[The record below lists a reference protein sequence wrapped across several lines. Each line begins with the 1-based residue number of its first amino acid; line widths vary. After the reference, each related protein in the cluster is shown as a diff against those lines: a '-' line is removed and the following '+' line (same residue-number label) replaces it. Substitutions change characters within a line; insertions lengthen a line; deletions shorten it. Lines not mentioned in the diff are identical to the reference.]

1 MVALPVMV
9 LPGVTLLMP
18 DELLSAALEIENELG
33 ASVRT
38 TASGTH
44 RIAKDKICD

>member
-1 MVALPVMV
+1 MVALPVIV

-18 DELLSAALEIENELG
+18 DELLLPALEIENELG

-38 TASGTH
+38 TASGAH

>member
-18 DELLSAALEIENELG
+18 DELLSAALEIENGLG
-33 ASVRT
+33 ARCLTADSEDFCVRL
-38 TASGTH
+38 
-44 RIAKDKICD
+44 